1 VAESKHR
8 GNAWQ
13 LLKHGY
19 FFLALP
25 DLVELTNWDNTQID
39 PPDGQKATALQHH
52 QVQPMDVLI
61 QTENGLIIRV

>member
-1 VAESKHR
+1 
-8 GNAWQ
+8 
-13 LLKHGY
+13 
-19 FFLALP
+19 LALP

-39 PPDGQKATALQHH
+39 PPDGQKATALQHQ

>member
-1 VAESKHR
+1 VAECGHR

-13 LLKHGY
+13 LLKHVI
-19 FFLALP
+19 FSLAWL

-52 QVQPMDVLI
+52 QVQPMDVLSKPK
-61 QTENGLIIRV
+61 TD